1 MVAIGL
7 AAFTSE
13 LLPVVALS
21 VALLNEFA
29 MSIPIPALEC
39 ITGSY
44 SWLRRVIS
52 SIIILVSVLAAAWA
66 GERALSR
73 AKNRAANV
81 EIYAR
86 NLGRQMQVRR
96 LLAQFLIVAFPVVM
110 FLLGRLTCTTQ

>member
-1 MVAIGL
+1 MGFISVVAIGL

-66 GERALSR
+66 GPGGHSGAP
-73 AKNRAANV
+73 AT
-81 EIYAR
+81 
-86 NLGRQMQVRR
+86 LGRVHCASSREDERCFRYAAAGRPR
-96 LLAQFLIVAFPVVM
+96 LARVCAAAPGL
-110 FLLGRLTCTTQ
+110 